1 MERETQRLP
10 EETLMLKVCF
20 TSTQEFAIHVISC
33 FVTYL
38 WVMIL
43 LQQTRGLLQCHSR
56 NLVCQMIAMV
66 RFYSQASSFNL
77 HCLYLVLRLPLFLAV
92 KLRIKSFKVPELLVE
107 IPESATV
114 GSLKVCTGHLLIFY
128 VQRDYIFF
136 SFSAQ
141 WVFLSFNQYFQCRK
155 LFSRQ

>member
-66 RFYSQASSFNL
+66 RFYSQAGSFNL

-136 SFSAQ
+136 
-141 WVFLSFNQYFQCRK
+141 
-155 LFSRQ
+155 